1 MKKYKITRKDTR
13 EISKLITGIVGKQ
26 YGVTYEC
33 NLWVQPEK
41 PNEPYTTVF
50 DHIRVADLHQHTYEE
65 IVDEDG
71 ALDCYTYH
79 YQDGLEETTYISI
92 KRINGEWVVNKTY

>member
-33 NLWVQPEK
+33 NLWLQPEK
-41 PNEPYTTVF
+41 PNEPYSTVL
-50 DHIRVADLHQHTYEE
+50 DSVKVSDLDNETYED

-79 YQDGLEETTYISI
+79 YQNGLEDTTYISI
-92 KRINGEWVVNKTY
+92 KRNNGEWVVSKTY

>member
-1 MKKYKITRKDTR
+1 MKKYKITPKDTR

-26 YGVTYEC
+26 YGVAYEC

-41 PNEPYTTVF
+41 PNEPYTTVL
-50 DHIRVADLHQHTYEE
+50 DHSRVADLYTETYED

-79 YQDGLEETTYISI
+79 HQDGLENTTYISI
-92 KRINGEWVVNKTY
+92 KRNNGEWVVNKTY

>member
-33 NLWVQPEK
+33 NLWLQPES
-41 PNEPYTTVF
+41 PNEPYNTVL
-50 DHIRVADLHQHTYEE
+50 DNIRVADLHQHTYED

-79 YQDGLEETTYISI
+79 HEHGLEETTYISI

>member
-13 EISKLITGIVGKQ
+13 EISKLITGIVGKH

-41 PNEPYTTVF
+41 PNEECTTVF
-50 DHIRVADLHQHTYEE
+50 DHSRVADLYNETYED

-79 YQDGLEETTYISI
+79 HQDGLENTTYISI
-92 KRINGEWVVNKTY
+92 KRNNGEWVVNKTY

>member
-13 EISKLITGIVGKQ
+13 EISKRITEIVGNH

-41 PNEPYTTVF
+41 PNEPYSTVF
-50 DHIRVADLHQHTYEE
+50 DHSRVANLYGETYEE
-65 IVDEDG
+65 IIDEDG
-71 ALDCYTYH
+71 ALDCYTIHNEY
-79 YQDGLEETTYISI
+79 GLEDTTYISI